1 MAQPTNT
8 QFAMAVHVLT
18 LLAARPGVLVDSGV
32 LATSVASSPVHLRRI
47 LGHLRLAGLVDSRPG
62 ARGGWRLAQPPE
74 SIDLARV
81 WRALNGAEQVLGLHE
96 ANPGCPLGQRVQAFL
111 RDLDRQ
117 VYAALTGEL
126 ATMTVA
132 DVRGRVTADAGGPV
146 ALSTSPAQ
154 FASLRT

>member
-1 MAQPTNT
+1 MARPTST
-8 QFAMAVHVLT
+8 QFATAVHAPT
-18 LLAARPGVLVDSGV
+18 PLATRPGVLVDSGV

-47 LGHLRLAGLVDSRPG
+47 LGHLRLAGLVDPRSGVRAG
-62 ARGGWRLAQPPE
+62 RRLAQPAE

-81 WRALNGAEQVLGLHE
+81 WRALNGVERDLGLHE
-96 ANPGCPLGQRVQAFL
+96 ANPGCPLGQRVQRFL

-117 VYAALTGEL
+117 VYAAMTGEL

-146 ALSTSPAQ
+146 ALSTSPAP
-154 FASLRT
+154 FAGPRT